1 MDMWFCLTPNMLNV
15 ISSCSGNVYFVD
27 ASRCAVKMNG
37 IVINLLRKGND
48 WFVSSSSKRFYDLV
62 GRYGKSVKRGF
73 PVNLTEIQMFGVI
86 TYICKIKPEEE
97 K

>member
-1 MDMWFCLTPNMLNV
+1 MLNV
-15 ISSCSGNVYFVD
+15 IASRSGNVYFVD

-37 IVINLLRKGND
+37 IVISLLRKGNE

-62 GRYGKSVKRGF
+62 GRYGKSAERGF
-73 PVNLTEIQMFGVI
+73 PVHLTEIQMFGVL
-86 TYICKIKPEEE
+86 TYICNIRPEEE

>member
-1 MDMWFCLTPNMLNV
+1 MDMWLCLTPIMLNA
-15 ISSCSGNVYFVD
+15 IASCSGNVYFVD

-73 PVNLTEIQMFGVI
+73 LVQLTEIQMFSVI
-86 TYICKIKPEEE
+86 TYICNINLEEE